1 MKILLRHDSTHP
13 KTIELLHDRAL
24 NDPDEQLRE
33 WATEQL
39 KNYSV

>member
-1 MKILLRHDSTHP
+1 MTVILFILS
-13 KTIELLHDRAL
+13 IELLHDRAL